1 LSTQPHIEENDIAR
15 KYLKFGA
22 GPRALQH
29 LVLGAKANALFEGRP
44 NVAFDDIKSL
54 AKSVLCHRIGLNFEA
69 ISEGLTQ
76 SDVVDM
82 ILQRQKEW

>member
-1 LSTQPHIEENDIAR
+1 LR
-15 KYLKFGA
+15 FGA

-29 LVLGAKANALFEGRP
+29 IVLGAKANALFEGRP

-69 ISEGLTQ
+69 ISEGKKPA
-76 SDVVDM
+76 DIVEE
-82 ILQRQKEW
+82 ILQSLKEW